1 MRPQGTPEYDLQH
14 SKDSPPAGVSW
25 WPRVQL
31 EARLYMGTVFDLPAI
46 SQRNGGQFRDSGP
59 EDSSALQFPHKLAA
73 GWELPAAQTRG
84 GQALPPLKYA
94 AAAHLESFRALCS
107 RASGPALSCTQDLNF
122 SCCDPFSELIPKT
135 LASRQCM
142 TRESLGKCPRCSCTR
157 ESVAPYEYGPK
168 AKPFWCC
175 VGR

>member
-1 MRPQGTPEYDLQH
+1 
-14 SKDSPPAGVSW
+14 
-25 WPRVQL
+25 
-31 EARLYMGTVFDLPAI
+31 MGTVFDLPAI

-122 SCCDPFSELIPKT
+122 SCCDPFSEYDPQDSCFSPVYDQRVAWKMPEMLLYPRVCRSIRVRTQGQALLVLRRQVSPSMRPAPAPLLLMP
-135 LASRQCM
+135 LAIHEI
-142 TRESLGKCPRCSCTR
+142 TRCGT
-157 ESVAPYEYGPK
+157 
-168 AKPFWCC
+168 
-175 VGR
+175 